1 MKILEIRLLE
11 FLFKIRFRM
20 KIELYQIL
28 KSRIFFQKWKTMI
41 LKRLRQSFGFE
52 IKSNTDSNES
62 GRFLLALLNLKQYIS
77 TKINP

>member
-20 KIELYQIL
+20 KIEF
-28 KSRIFFQKWKTMI
+28 KSDFEIKDIFSKMENNDFEKA
-41 LKRLRQSFGFE
+41 RQSFGFE
-52 IKSNTDSNES
+52 IISNTDSNES